1 MKNVNTK
8 KTKPTKLGK
17 ELLQLLQ
24 NYLKDKEAD
33 ISDCTTTDLATIMQ
47 RSQRSIAGI
56 VTQLQHINLVYVK
69 RTSINGEKMTFVY
82 LTKQGRAYCP

>member
-1 MKNVNTK
+1 MKNENTK
-8 KTKPTKLGK
+8 KKRPTRLGK

-24 NYLKDKEAD
+24 NYLKDKKD
-33 ISDCTTTDLATIMQ
+33 GVSDCTTTDLATIMQ

-56 VTQLQHINLVYVK
+56 VTQLQHISLVYVK

-82 LTKQGRAYCP
+82 LTKQGREYSP